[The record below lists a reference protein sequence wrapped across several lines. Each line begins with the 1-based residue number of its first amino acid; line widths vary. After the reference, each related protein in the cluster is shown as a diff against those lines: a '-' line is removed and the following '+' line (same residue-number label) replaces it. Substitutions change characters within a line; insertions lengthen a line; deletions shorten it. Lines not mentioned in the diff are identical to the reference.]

1 MRFLPSVYLGA
12 PIERDTMRH
21 VAKTVAGVELS
32 DHVIDVV
39 FVLFDEDGDGRLSNK
54 VGFGFGFGLKI
65 KGQWP
70 YRAATTKNNHVMYN
84 FHYCGICRC

>member
-1 MRFLPSVYLGA
+1 MAGA

-54 VGFGFGFGLKI
+54 VGFRFELKKMTLCI
-65 KGQWP
+65 SMLKKDYTG
-70 YRAATTKNNHVMYN
+70 
-84 FHYCGICRC
+84 

>member
-1 MRFLPSVYLGA
+1 MYLGA

-54 VGFGFGFGLKI
+54 VSAYGRRIRYLVALKEEEFR
-65 KGQWP
+65 K
-70 YRAATTKNNHVMYN
+70 
-84 FHYCGICRC
+84 

>member
-1 MRFLPSVYLGA
+1 
-12 PIERDTMRH
+12 MRH

-54 VGFGFGFGLKI
+54 V
-65 KGQWP
+65 QC
-70 YRAATTKNNHVMYN
+70 V
-84 FHYCGICRC
+84 

>member
-1 MRFLPSVYLGA
+1 
-12 PIERDTMRH
+12 MRH

-54 VGFGFGFGLKI
+54 VGKMDGIIYLQVAE
-65 KGQWP
+65 KGDNPHMTWSWTP
-70 YRAATTKNNHVMYN
+70 SDVSRNWSSNSRTPRGHT
-84 FHYCGICRC
+84 

>member
-1 MRFLPSVYLGA
+1 
-12 PIERDTMRH
+12 MRH

-54 VGFGFGFGLKI
+54 VRMGEESCIGLLRGISQMTSKKNKI
-65 KGQWP
+65 LG
-70 YRAATTKNNHVMYN
+70 
-84 FHYCGICRC
+84 